1 MRMNFTKLSMHSP
14 NAVAERP
21 AFPSPLLQW
30 RRWGRIDPAIKG
42 KITIKSKAT
51 GGEMGRT
58 LVEVMVASSLLAMV
72 VLAIL
77 SCHIAGLRC
86 TGFVLPKIQ
95 NAEYS
100 RQLVSRMIEEIR
112 CANTVAIGTGTV
124 SAFTPAAANKPQAGN
139 AIRVYPLTNSAS
151 FIYYFQDTNTWT
163 VQRMDLNSNTLVIA
177 DQVTNLLVFTMENFS
192 GTVLTNPQNSCVLS
206 MLLQMRRATTV
217 QGVSDTLQV
226 RSKITRRN
234 IF

>member
-1 MRMNFTKLSMHSP
+1 M
-14 NAVAERP
+14 
-21 AFPSPLLQW
+21 
-30 RRWGRIDPAIKG
+30 I
-42 KITIKSKAT
+42 
-51 GGEMGRT
+51 
-58 LVEVMVASSLLAMV
+58 ASSLLGMV
-72 VLAIL
+72 VLGIL
-77 SCHIAGLRC
+77 SVHLAGLRFA
-86 TGFVLPKIQ
+86 GFVMPKIQ

-124 SAFTPAAANKPQAGN
+124 SAFRPAAANKPQAGN
-139 AIRVYPLTNSAS
+139 AIRVYPSNPTNSAA

-163 VQRMDLNSNTLVIA
+163 VQRMDLNSTQPSVIA
-177 DQVTNLLVFTMENFS
+177 DQVTNRLVFTMENFS
-192 GTVLTNPQNSCVLS
+192 GTTLTNPQNSCVLS
-206 MLLQMRRATTV
+206 MLLQMRRPTSV